1 VRGFERVRELE
12 GVACAQLDPPL
23 ADVSSQPTQL
33 PVPLSVMLACE
44 AAVLLSVPLLFREA
58 EHMRVPEF
66 ALTCW
71 ELWS

>member
-1 VRGFERVRELE
+1 
-12 GVACAQLDPPL
+12 
-23 ADVSSQPTQL
+23 
-33 PVPLSVMLACE
+33 MLACE